1 MVAPCEIAVK
11 CVVPVVR
18 SLMAKELKERF
29 GFTQETIGGFLGVT
43 QAAVSYY
50 FSKTRGNAF
59 DLGEDEEIQALVEN
73 VMDDLSSNDIS
84 AELLTSKT
92 CDICQAIRTKR
103 KVCSMHKHMDPQF
116 DITDCEICL
125 KS

>member
-18 SLMAKELKERF
+18 SLMAKGLQEKF
-29 GFTQETIGGFLGVT
+29 GFTQETIGSFLGVT

-59 DLGEDEEIQALVEN
+59 NLGEDEEIRALVEKVIDN
-73 VMDDLSSNDIS
+73 LNSNAIS
-84 AELLTSKT
+84 AELLISET
-92 CDICQAIRTKR
+92 CDICRTIRTKR
-103 KVCSMHKHMDPQF
+103 KVCSMHKRMDPRF
-116 DITDCEICL
+116 DITYCEICL
-125 KS
+125 KT